1 MSSDSES
8 SSILGRH
15 SNNQA
20 LAGVKVLDF
29 GWAIAGAVTAKYL
42 GDYGAEVIKIES
54 ISRPDLARMNR
65 NISLSKADNP
75 DDKPWYVILNTSKF
89 GIRLNIRHPRARG
102 VIDKLIHWADVI
114 NENFVPGTLAK
125 LGYDYEYA
133 RTINPGVIMVSA
145 SAFGQIGPYAS
156 EWGIDSTGSAAS
168 ATLDLTGWQDRGP
181 SGPQY
186 PFGDCTIPFISVMAV
201 VAALDYRRRTGK
213 GQHIDTAMIDL
224 CTHPVAPALLD
235 WQVNGHLQTRSGNRI
250 PNAAPHG
257 VFPCRGEDRWCAIA
271 VFTEREWDAFCRAIG
286 SPSWTQDERFAT
298 LQLRK
303 EKEDALEE
311 LVSEWTRRHSAED
324 VMKLMQELGVPAG
337 VVQTTEDVVDRDP
350 QLRQRGFLLPLEHPV
365 LGVFGHPTPGYR
377 LSRTEAQVR
386 TSPCLGEH
394 LDYVCTQV
402 LGMSDEEFVELLQ
415 DGVFN

>member
-1 MSSDSES
+1 MSFDSSES
-8 SSILGRH
+8 SIMGR
-15 SNNQA
+15 NAENQA

-29 GWAIAGAVTAKYL
+29 GWALVGSLTGKNLA
-42 GDYGAEVIKIES
+42 DSGAEVIRVES
-54 ISRPDLARMNR
+54 STRPDLSRLNR
-65 NISLSKADNP
+65 NVSISKADNP
-75 DDKPWYVILNTSKF
+75 DDKPWMSHLNTSKY
-89 GIRLNIRHPRARG
+89 GITLNLKHPRARP
-102 VIDKLIHWADVI
+102 VMDALIRWADVI
-114 NENFVPGTLAK
+114 NENFTPGTLSK

-133 RTINPGVIMVSA
+133 RGIKPDIIMVSG
-145 SAFGQIGPYAS
+145 SAYGQTGPYAR
-156 EWGIDSTGSAAS
+156 EWGIDGTGAAWS
-168 ATLDLTGWQDRGP
+168 GYLDLTGWPDRDPVGP
-181 SGPQY
+181 GCPY
-186 PFGDCTIPFISVMAV
+186 GDYLLPYLNAAAV
-201 VAALDYRRRTGK
+201 IAALDYRRRTGK
-213 GQHIDTAMIDL
+213 GQYIDAAMIDV
-224 CTHPVAPALLD
+224 CIHQITPALLD
-235 WQVNGHLQTRSGNRI
+235 WQANGHLQERSGNRI
-250 PNAAPHG
+250 AHAAPHG
-257 VFPCRGEDRWCAIA
+257 VFPCAGDDRWCAVA
-271 VFTEREWDAFCRAIG
+271 VFTDEQWSAFCHVIG
-286 SPSWTQDERFAT
+286 DPLWTKEERFAT
-298 LQLRK
+298 LEQRK
-303 EKEDALEE
+303 HNEDALEE